1 MRSTAGPGSRFK
13 ISGSLEVCLT
23 MRRPSSHIS
32 LAVVPALLLIACQKN
47 AVTVAKVPK
56 EAPQPAAAAMPGS
69 PMGMGMGA
77 PPAEHG
83 APRSALRW
91 KLPKGWTDSP
101 ASGMRYATLKA
112 PAEGKLD
119 ISVTMLA
126 GTAGGEL
133 ANVNR
138 WRGQIGLPPVE
149 ESALGKSRQVV
160 KTPAGE
166 IALYDFTGEGEKKTR
181 MVVGSLTSPDGNSW
195 FLKAVGDEAAVAA
208 ARADFVQLLETLR
221 FE

>member
-1 MRSTAGPGSRFK
+1 
-13 ISGSLEVCLT
+13 
-23 MRRPSSHIS
+23 MRRPSSHIG
-32 LAVVPALLLIACQKN
+32 LAVVPALLLIACHKN
-47 AVTVAKVPK
+47 EVTVAKTPK
-56 EAPQPAAAAMPGS
+56 EPPQPAAAAMPGS
-69 PMGMGMGA
+69 RMGMGMGMGMGA
-77 PPAEHG
+77 
-83 APRSALRW
+83 APTERAAPSSALRW
-91 KLPKGWTDSP
+91 KLPKGWTESP

-149 ESALGKSRQVV
+149 ESALSKNRQAV

-166 IALYDFTGEGEKKTR
+166 VALYDFLGEGEKKSR

>member
-1 MRSTAGPGSRFK
+1 
-13 ISGSLEVCLT
+13 
-23 MRRPSSHIS
+23 MRRPSSHIG
-32 LAVVPALLLIACQKN
+32 LAVVPALLLIACHKN
-47 AVTVAKVPK
+47 EVTVAKTPK
-56 EAPQPAAAAMPGS
+56 EPPQPAAAAMPGS
-69 PMGMGMGA
+69 RMGMGMGMGA
-77 PPAEHG
+77 
-83 APRSALRW
+83 APTERAAPSSALRW
-91 KLPKGWTDSP
+91 KLPKGWTESP

-149 ESALGKSRQVV
+149 ESALGKNRQTV

-166 IALYDFTGEGEKKTR
+166 VALYDFLGEGEKKSR